1 MRPSLHK
8 KALAR
13 FAVGVS
19 AAALIPVGVVA
30 AAGLSAAPVAL
41 AAGCAAAILG
51 FSALGG
57 GGRRRVTSRARA

>member
-1 MRPSLHK
+1 MRPLLHK

-13 FAVGVS
+13 FAVGLS
-19 AAALIPVGVVA
+19 AAALLPASVMA

-41 AAGCAAAILG
+41 AAGSVAVLLG
-51 FSALGG
+51 LSALG